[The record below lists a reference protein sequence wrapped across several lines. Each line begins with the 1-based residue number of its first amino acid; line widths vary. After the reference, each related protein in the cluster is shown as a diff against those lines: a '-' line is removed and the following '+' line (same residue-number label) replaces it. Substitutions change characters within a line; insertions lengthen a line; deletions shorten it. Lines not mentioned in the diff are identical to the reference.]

1 LNHHPGP
8 LRLAFA
14 GTPDFAVPALEALAG
29 AGHDIRAVYTQ
40 PDRPAGRG
48 RTLHPGPV
56 KRRAMD
62 LGLAVRQPVNFKA
75 EETHSA
81 LRELQVDALIVVAYG
96 LILPANVL
104 NIPRLG
110 SFNIHASLLPRWRGA
125 APIQRALLAGDALT
139 GISIMRMEAG
149 LDTGPVL
156 AVQSIKIG
164 ERETGRT
171 LHDRLALLGSE
182 LIVATLADLSAGR
195 ERESPQPVAGVTYA
209 HKIDKAEAEI
219 DWSGDAEGIVR
230 KVRAFDSW
238 PVAQTH
244 WQGAQLRIWEAEL
257 PAGVGVDDAVT
268 TPGTVVGASAAGID
282 VICGRGI
289 LRITR
294 LQLAGRKPLA
304 AQEFL
309 KAQPLAGARFG
320 SHR

>member
-1 LNHHPGP
+1 M
-8 LRLAFA
+8 RLAFA
-14 GTPDFAVPALEALAG
+14 GTPDFAVPALAALAG

-48 RTLHPGPV
+48 RTLHAGPV
-56 KRRAMD
+56 KQRAMD

-75 EETHSA
+75 EETRSA
-81 LRELQVDALIVVAYG
+81 LQDLQVDALIVVAYG
-96 LILPANVL
+96 LLLPASVL
-104 NIPRLG
+104 SIPRLG
-110 SFNIHASLLPRWRGA
+110 CFNIHASLLPRWRGA

-139 GISIMRMEAG
+139 GISIMRMDAG

-164 ERETGRT
+164 ARETGRT

-182 LIVATLADLSAGR
+182 LIVATLADLVTGR
-195 ERESPQPVAGVTYA
+195 ARELPQPDAGVTYA

-219 DWSGDAEGIVR
+219 DWTGDAEGIVR

-257 PAGVGVDDAVT
+257 PAVAAVVAALAP
-268 TPGTVVGASAAGID
+268 PGTVVGASAVGID
-282 VICGRGI
+282 VACGRGI
-289 LRITR
+289 LRVTR
-294 LQLAGRKPLA
+294 LQLAGRKPLV

-309 KAQPLAGARFG
+309 KAQSLAGVRFG
-320 SHR
+320 SHG